1 MNETG
6 AGADVKS
13 AYASAPALQ
22 RSRFVRA
29 FPSARELLFGTPAWG
44 LVMIVSAWTALW
56 LRESGLTFHLVEL
69 LVMYGL
75 GGMLAWPLAV
85 FLARFATLGR
95 PAETRFAAYLLCLS
109 LGTIAFTALMFAL
122 DYRVFYARW
131 HAHTGTRTWFYQFAF
146 TSLVAFYQFLV
157 LGVRLYLPVGGAALL
172 AASLW
177 LARSEGRQQR

>member
-1 MNETG
+1 MNEARTG
-6 AGADVKS
+6 TGSRS
-13 AYASAPALQ
+13 AYRSALVLT

-29 FPSARELLFGTPAWG
+29 FPSASEIVFGTPVWG
-44 LVMIVSAWTALW
+44 LAMVVSAWFALV
-56 LRESGLTFHLVEL
+56 LRESALTFHLVEL
-69 LVMYGL
+69 LVMYGI

-95 PAETRFAAYLLCLS
+95 PGETRFAAYLLCLS
-109 LGTIAFTALMFAL
+109 LGTIAFTALLFAL

-131 HAHTGTRTWFYQFAF
+131 HAHTGTRTWFYQFGF

-157 LGVRLYLPVGGAALL
+157 LGVRLYLPFGGAVLV

>member
-1 MNETG
+1 MKGTG
-6 AGADVKS
+6 AGAAAKS
-13 AYASAPALQ
+13 AHASAPALK
-22 RSRFVRA
+22 RSRFLRA
-29 FPSARELLFGTPAWG
+29 FPSALEIAFGTPAWG
-44 LVMIVSAWTALW
+44 LVMVASAWVALW
-56 LRESGLTFHLVEL
+56 LREGALTFHLVEL

-75 GGMLAWPLAV
+75 GGMLAWPAAL

-109 LGTIAFTALMFAL
+109 LGTIAVTAMLFAL

-131 HAHTGTRTWFYQFAF
+131 HAHTGTRTWFYQFGF

-172 AASLW
+172 AVSLW
-177 LARSEGRQQR
+177 LAGSQGRQ

>member
-1 MNETG
+1 MNR
-6 AGADVKS
+6 
-13 AYASAPALQ
+13 ASAGTGSRSALALT

-29 FPSARELLFGTPAWG
+29 FPTALELVIGTPAWG
-44 LVMIVSAWTALW
+44 LLMVGSAWSALW
-56 LRESGLTFHLVEL
+56 LRESALTFHLVEL
-69 LVMYGL
+69 LMMYGL

-95 PAETRFAAYLLCLS
+95 PAETRFSAYLLCLS

-131 HAHTGTRTWFYQFAF
+131 HAHTGSRTWFYQLGF

-157 LGVRLYLPVGGAALL
+157 LGVRLYLPVGGAALV

-177 LARSEGRQQR
+177 LAGSEGRQQR

>member
-1 MNETG
+1 MNDTG
-6 AGADVKS
+6 ARAEAKS
-13 AYASAPALQ
+13 AYASAGALK
-22 RSRFVRA
+22 RSRFLRA
-29 FPSARELLFGTPAWG
+29 LPSTTELVVGTPAWG
-44 LVMIVSAWTALW
+44 LAMAASAWVALW
-56 LRESGLTFHLVEL
+56 LREGALTFHLAEL

-109 LGTIAFTALMFAL
+109 LGTIAVTAILFAL

-131 HAHTGTRTWFYQFAF
+131 HADTGTRAWLYQFAF

-172 AASLW
+172 AVSLW
-177 LARSEGRQQR
+177 LAGSQRRQQR

>member
-6 AGADVKS
+6 ARAEAKS
-13 AYASAPALQ
+13 AYASAATLK
-22 RSRFVRA
+22 RSRFLRA
-29 FPSARELLFGTPAWG
+29 LPSATEVVVGTPAWG
-44 LVMIVSAWTALW
+44 LLMVASAWLALW
-56 LRESGLTFHLVEL
+56 LREGALTFHLAEL
-69 LVMYGL
+69 LVMYGM

-109 LGTIAFTALMFAL
+109 LGTIAVTAMLFAL

-131 HAHTGTRTWFYQFAF
+131 HADTGTRTWLYQFAF

-172 AASLW
+172 AVSLW
-177 LARSEGRQQR
+177 LAGSQRRQQR